1 MFFCNLYFAISRC
14 KSKKKNREYLKI
26 PHFFIIFI
34 YSAFIPRLFLSTD
47 YHRLF
52 LIHRLFCPQIITDYF
67 IHRLFLSTDYHRF
80 PQIIKYHRYFDYH
93 RFLRHGNPR
102 LFQSH
107 GLAPHRYNHG
117 TSWLRLACAS
127 SLLSLFFCANE
138 PCLYFV

>member
-26 PHFFIIFI
+26 HHFFIIFI
-34 YSAFIPRLFLSTD
+34 YSAFI
-47 YHRLF
+47 HRLF
-52 LIHRLFCPQIITDYF
+52 YPQIITDFF
-67 IHRLFLSTDYHRF
+67 IHRLLNIIDILIITDFILHLKCILHSSF
-80 PQIIKYHRYFDYH
+80 FW
-93 RFLRHGNPR
+93 HGNPR

>member
-1 MFFCNLYFAISRC
+1 MFFCNLDFAISRC

-26 PHFFIIFI
+26 HHFFIIFI
-34 YSAFIPRLFLSTD
+34 YSAFIHRLFLSTD

-52 LIHRLFCPQIITDYF
+52 LIHRLFCPQIITDFYRLLNIKDILIITDF
-67 IHRLFLSTDYHRF
+67 ILHLKCILHSSFF
-80 PQIIKYHRYFDYH
+80 W
-93 RFLRHGNPR
+93 HGNPR